1 MNFSHLQDVEGEL
14 MLVGLIAFCVVF
26 LYYKLDHIFNE
37 IKKVN
42 ENIEKLI
49 KEKEEKK

>member
-14 MLVGLIAFCVVF
+14 MIVGLLAFCAVF
-26 LYYKLDHIFNE
+26 LYYKLDHIFE
-37 IKKVN
+37 ELKKTN
-42 ENIEKLI
+42 QNIEKLI